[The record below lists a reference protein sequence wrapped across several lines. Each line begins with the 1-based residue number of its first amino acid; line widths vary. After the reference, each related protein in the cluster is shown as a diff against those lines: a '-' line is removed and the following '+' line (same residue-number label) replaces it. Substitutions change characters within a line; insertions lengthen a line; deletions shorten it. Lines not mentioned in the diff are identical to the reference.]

1 MKNSQ
6 NASPWR
12 SGWVSTMRRSNC
24 SSEDPPSDWWVGMM
38 GAELYH
44 GLKVFPDA
52 RRDFAVDKRRPPGA
66 HSLGA

>member
-1 MKNSQ
+1 
-6 NASPWR
+6 
-12 SGWVSTMRRSNC
+12 MRRSNC

-44 GLKVFPDA
+44 GLKAFPDA